1 MKLTIG
7 RDIYLSCLITLVEQI
22 GELCESKGYIF
33 FFFFFFPEQKKIN
46 YPMVQQLFFLIIE
59 SRKKV
64 REIEKKMCVKIFFR
78 ESFLITKKS
87 KQRK

>member
-33 FFFFFFPEQKKIN
+33 FFFFFSLNKKN
-46 YPMVQQLFFLIIE
+46 KLPMVQQLFFLIIE
-59 SRKKV
+59 SRRKV
-64 REIEKKMCVKIFFR
+64 REIEKKNVCKDI
-78 ESFLITKKS
+78 L
-87 KQRK
+87 